1 MKTRLGLVSS
11 QTLGRSKTTY
21 VEVADTAEL
30 LAELK
35 KAGAQRAVLFWRDR
49 FGDGHT
55 QGEPFP
61 IAALNDTHLQW
72 VAAAEKDSM
81 RALFY
86 DRSG

>member
-1 MKTRLGLVSS
+1 MKTRIGLVSS
-11 QTLGRSKTTY
+11 QAFGRSKMAY

-35 KAGAQRAVLFWRDR
+35 KAGAQRAILYWRDR

-55 QGEPFP
+55 EGEPFP
-61 IAALNDTHLQW
+61 VASLNDAHLKW
-72 VAAAEKDSM
+72 VTTSEKDTT

-86 DRSG
+86 DRRG